1 MRDTRGVVRRK
12 TKKASIN
19 ALSVKIM
26 GTIGPIARKVIQRTL
41 QLLWLKGI
49 LLCIAFY
56 FSIVNQHVH
65 YFYWSCREPPKKRKR
80 STKASQSSIVT
91 FEDDEAP
98 ASFMSYP
105 PAPQSI
111 SLEPPTKKKKKEKDS
126 ASSSGKSARSL
137 FSSRLLN
144 LIFSTDFCLPLL

>member
-1 MRDTRGVVRRK
+1 M
-12 TKKASIN
+12 
-19 ALSVKIM
+19 
-26 GTIGPIARKVIQRTL
+26 
-41 QLLWLKGI
+41 
-49 LLCIAFY
+49 
-56 FSIVNQHVH
+56 
-65 YFYWSCREPPKKRKR
+65 
-80 STKASQSSIVT
+80 VT

-98 ASFMSYP
+98 ASLMSYP

-111 SLEPPTKKKKKEKDS
+111 SLEPTTKKKKKEKDS